1 MIRPGSKRIPENTNK
16 GYWTNKTLCEFFE
29 KVLERNP
36 EKTAVVDRDRRIS
49 FKEIESLSNNF
60 AGALRGLGIRK
71 GDVISYQLPNWY
83 ESILVNMATTKL
95 GAIINPIVPIYK
107 EREVSFILRQAKSV
121 AIIIPDTFRG
131 YNYVRMVE
139 RIKSNLPNLRHII
152 VLGDMLDNGM
162 VSFDSLLKDDN
173 SLAKFETIDPNDVKL
188 LIYTSG
194 TTSEPKG
201 VQHTHNTIMAENL
214 NVSNFW
220 GITSKDVI
228 FMPSPVTHITGY
240 LYGLE
245 LPFILGNKVVLMD
258 LWDPIKALDLMR
270 KEKCSLTIGA
280 TPFLLDLLRCFP
292 LVENIV
298 SPLTF
303 VCGGASVP
311 SELIYKAWSKAGW
324 RAFRVYGL
332 TEAPTISAGI
342 RPADSE
348 KNAAET
354 DGYVFGNE
362 VKIVDD
368 RNVPVAIGKEGEI
381 LVKGPE
387 VFVGYK
393 EQSLNNESFDKEG
406 WFRTGD
412 LGWLTMDGFLNI
424 TGRKKDIIIRG
435 GENISAKEIE
445 DLLQKHPSVEIS
457 AVVAM
462 PDKKMGEKACAYVKL
477 QQGTSFSFSEMVD
490 FLLQYR
496 FAKQK
501 LPERL
506 EIIDEFP
513 FTPSGKIKKNVL
525 REDIANKLNSKP
537 LMI

>member
-1 MIRPGSKRIPENTNK
+1 MIGPCSKKISELTYK
-16 GYWTNKTLCEFFE
+16 GYWANKTLCGCFG
-29 KVLERNP
+29 KVLEKNP
-36 EKTAVVDRDRRIS
+36 EKTAVVDKEHRIS
-49 FKEIESLSNNF
+49 FKDIESLSNNF
-60 AGALRGLGIRK
+60 AGSLRDLGIRK

-83 ESILVNMATTKL
+83 ESIVVNMATTKL

-107 EREVSFILRQAKSV
+107 EREVSFILRQSKSV
-121 AIIIPDTFRG
+121 AMIIPDTFRD
-131 YNYVRMVE
+131 YNYVRMIE
-139 RIKSNLPNLRHII
+139 RIKPNLPNLKHII
-152 VLGDMLDNGM
+152 VLGDKLDKGT
-162 VSFDSLLKDDN
+162 VSFDSLLKDRT
-173 SLAKFETIDPNDVKL
+173 SLVQVEAIDPNDVKL

-214 NVSNFW
+214 NVSHFW
-220 GITSKDVI
+220 GVTSKDVI

-258 LWDPIKALDLMR
+258 LWDPSKALELMR

-280 TPFLLDLLRCFP
+280 TPFLLDLLRCVP
-292 LVENIV
+292 LADIDIG
-298 SPLTF
+298 PLTF

-311 SELIYKAWSKAGW
+311 SELIYEAWRKAGW
-324 RAFRVYGL
+324 KAFRVYGL

-342 RPADSE
+342 RPGDSV
-348 KNAAET
+348 KKAAET
-354 DGYVFGNE
+354 DGFVFGNE

-368 RNVPVAIGKEGEI
+368 NNAPVSIGKEGEI

-412 LGWLTMDGFLNI
+412 LGWLTKDGFLNI

-457 AVVAM
+457 AIVAM
-462 PDKKMGEKACAYVKL
+462 PDKRWVK
-477 QQGTSFSFSEMVD
+477 
-490 FLLQYR
+490 
-496 FAKQK
+496 KH
-501 LPERL
+501 
-506 EIIDEFP
+506 
-513 FTPSGKIKKNVL
+513 VL
-525 REDIANKLNSKP
+525 T
-537 LMI
+537 